1 MLIVD
6 LATLVM
12 EVRDL
17 YPTALQVLSP
27 ALRMM
32 LTTPL
37 PSNVATE
44 LTIMQ
49 DNNQCLEEK
58 HFKTT
63 AALII
68 SEFV

>member
-17 YPTALQVLSP
+17 YPTALQVHSP

-44 LTIMQ
+44 LKCKTIISVL
-49 DNNQCLEEK
+49 N

-63 AALII
+63 GALI
-68 SEFV
+68 F